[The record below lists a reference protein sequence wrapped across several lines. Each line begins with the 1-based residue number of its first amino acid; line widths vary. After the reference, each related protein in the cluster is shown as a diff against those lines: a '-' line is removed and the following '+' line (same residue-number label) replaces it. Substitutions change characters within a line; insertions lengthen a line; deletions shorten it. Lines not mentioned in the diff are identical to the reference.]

1 MNLFAATGNLGKDC
15 RKGEAGGTAVLNFS
29 IGVKS
34 GYGDKEQTLWID
46 CAIWG
51 KQAESKL
58 ADYLVKGQ
66 KVAVT
71 GELGQREHE
80 GKNYLTL
87 RVASIDLC
95 GGKSEGGQA
104 APRNASEPKPAQ
116 QQAPSAGYG
125 DVDSDIP
132 FSDPY
137 RGTRS
142 LMI

>member
-1 MNLFAATGNLGKDC
+1 MNLFAATGNLSKDC
-15 RKGEAGGTAVLNFS
+15 RKGEVSGTAVLNFS

-34 GYGDKEQTLWID
+34 GYGDKAQTLWVD
-46 CAIWG
+46 CALWG

-58 ADYLVKGQ
+58 ADYLLKGQ

-95 GGKSEGGQA
+95 GGKAEGGSQSAPQQVA
-104 APRNASEPKPAQ
+104 AKP
-116 QQAPSAGYG
+116 
-125 DVDSDIP
+125 SDDDGIP
-132 FSDPY
+132 F
-137 RGTRS
+137 
-142 LMI
+142 

>member
-34 GYGDKEQTLWID
+34 GYGDKEQTLWVD
-46 CAIWG
+46 CALWG

-95 GGKSEGGQA
+95 GGKSEA
-104 APRNASEPKPAQ
+104 AQPGRNASQAQPPQQSTTPA
-116 QQAPSAGYG
+116 P
-125 DVDSDIP
+125 DSYDDDIP
-132 FSDPY
+132 FADPY
-137 RGTRS
+137 RGTRA

>member
-15 RKGEAGGTAVLNFS
+15 RKGEVSGTAVLNFS

-34 GYGDKEQTLWID
+34 GYGDKEQTLWVD
-46 CAIWG
+46 CALWG

-58 ADYLVKGQ
+58 ADYLLKGQ

-95 GGKSEGGQA
+95 GGKSDGGSQA
-104 APRNASEPKPAQ
+104 AKSSDPAPASK
-116 QQAPSAGYG
+116 SAA
-125 DVDSDIP
+125 DLDDSDIP
-132 FSDPY
+132 F
-137 RGTRS
+137 
-142 LMI
+142 

>member
-15 RKGEAGGTAVLNFS
+15 RKGEVSGTAVLNFS

-34 GYGDKEQTLWID
+34 GYGDKEQTLWVD
-46 CAIWG
+46 CALWG

-87 RVASIDLC
+87 RVASVDLC
-95 GGKSEGGQA
+95 GGKSDGGSQA
-104 APRNASEPKPAQ
+104 AKSSDPAPASKSTA
-116 QQAPSAGYG
+116 
-125 DVDSDIP
+125 DLDDSDIP
-132 FSDPY
+132 F
-137 RGTRS
+137 
-142 LMI
+142 

>member
-15 RKGEAGGTAVLNFS
+15 RKGEVGGTAVLNFS

-34 GYGDKEQTLWID
+34 GYGDKEQTLWVD
-46 CAIWG
+46 CALWG

-58 ADYLVKGQ
+58 ADYLVKGK

-71 GELGQREHE
+71 GELGQD

-95 GGKSEGGQA
+95 GGKSEGSQA

-116 QQAPSAGYG
+116 QQAPA
-125 DVDSDIP
+125 DDFDTDIP
-132 FSDPY
+132 F
-137 RGTRS
+137 
-142 LMI
+142 

>member
-34 GYGDKEQTLWID
+34 GFGDKEQTLWVD
-46 CAIWG
+46 CALWG

-95 GGKSEGGQA
+95 GGKSEGGSQA
-104 APRNASEPKPAQ
+104 APQQSKPAPSQ
-116 QQAPSAGYG
+116 QGTNGPDAF
-125 DVDSDIP
+125 DDDIP
-132 FSDPY
+132 FAPLHY
-137 RGTRS
+137 
-142 LMI
+142 LA

>member
-15 RKGEAGGTAVLNFS
+15 RKGNSGDTAVLNFS

-34 GYGDKEQTLWID
+34 GYGDKEQTLWVD

-71 GELGQREHE
+71 GELGQREHD

-95 GGKSEGGQA
+95 GGKAEGGSQP
-104 APRNASEPKPAQ
+104 APR
-116 QQAPSAGYG
+116 QQAPAAKPQQSQQGTSG
-125 DVDSDIP
+125 PDSFDDDIP
-132 FSDPY
+132 FAPLHY
-137 RGTRS
+137 
-142 LMI
+142 LA

>member
-15 RKGEAGGTAVLNFS
+15 RKGEVSGTAVLNFS

-34 GYGDKEQTLWID
+34 GYGDKEQTLWVD
-46 CAIWG
+46 CALWG

-95 GGKSEGGQA
+95 GGKSEFGSQA
-104 APRNASEPKPAQ
+104 APQ
-116 QQAPSAGYG
+116 QSNPAPSQQGTNGPDAFDDG
-125 DVDSDIP
+125 IP
-132 FSDPY
+132 FAPLHY
-137 RGTRS
+137 
-142 LMI
+142 LA

>member
-34 GYGDKEQTLWID
+34 GFGDKEQTLWVD
-46 CAIWG
+46 CALWG

-80 GKNYLTL
+80 GKNYLAL

-95 GGKSEGGQA
+95 GGKSEGGSQA
-104 APRNASEPKPAQ
+104 APQQSNPAQ
-116 QQAPSAGYG
+116 SQPPADFDDES
-125 DVDSDIP
+125 IP
-132 FSDPY
+132 F
-137 RGTRS
+137 
-142 LMI
+142 

>member
-15 RKGEAGGTAVLNFS
+15 RKGEVSGTAVLNFS

-34 GYGDKEQTLWID
+34 GYGDKEQTLWVD
-46 CAIWG
+46 CALWG

-95 GGKSEGGQA
+95 GGKSDGGSQA
-104 APRNASEPKPAQ
+104 AKSSDPAPASKSTA
-116 QQAPSAGYG
+116 
-125 DVDSDIP
+125 DLDDSDIP
-132 FSDPY
+132 F
-137 RGTRS
+137 
-142 LMI
+142 

>member
-34 GYGDKEQTLWID
+34 GYGDKEQTLWVD
-46 CAIWG
+46 CALWG

-71 GELGQREHE
+71 GELGQREHD

-95 GGKSEGGQA
+95 GGKSEGGQP
-104 APRNASEPKPAQ
+104 APRNASQPKPAP
-116 QQAPSAGYG
+116 QQAAA
-125 DVDSDIP
+125 DDFDDDIP
-132 FSDPY
+132 F
-137 RGTRS
+137 
-142 LMI
+142 

>member
-15 RKGEAGGTAVLNFS
+15 RKGEVSGTAVLNFS

-34 GYGDKEQTLWID
+34 GFGDKEQTLWVD
-46 CAIWG
+46 CALWG

-95 GGKSEGGQA
+95 GGKSDGGSQSAKSSDPAPASKSA
-104 APRNASEPKPAQ
+104 A
-116 QQAPSAGYG
+116 
-125 DVDSDIP
+125 DLDDSDIP
-132 FSDPY
+132 F
-137 RGTRS
+137 
-142 LMI
+142 

>member
-15 RKGEAGGTAVLNFS
+15 RKGEAGGTSVLNFS

-34 GYGDKEQTLWID
+34 GYGDKEQTLWVD
-46 CAIWG
+46 CALWG

-71 GELGQREHE
+71 GELGQREHD

-104 APRNASEPKPAQ
+104 APRSASEPKPAQ
-116 QQAPSAGYG
+116 QQAAA
-125 DVDSDIP
+125 DSFDDDIP
-132 FSDPY
+132 FADPY
-137 RGTRS
+137 RGMRS

>member
-15 RKGEAGGTAVLNFS
+15 RKGEVGGTSVLNFS

-34 GYGDKEQTLWID
+34 GYGDKVQTLWVD
-46 CAIWG
+46 CALWG
-51 KQAESKL
+51 KQADSKL

-95 GGKSEGGQA
+95 GGKSDSQ
-104 APRNASEPKPAQ
+104 PQPQPQPQSKPAS
-116 QQAPSAGYG
+116 QQAPDKYDI
-125 DVDSDIP
+125 DVP
-132 FSDPY
+132 F
-137 RGTRS
+137 
-142 LMI
+142 

>member
-15 RKGEAGGTAVLNFS
+15 RKGEVSGTAVLNFS

-34 GYGDKEQTLWID
+34 GYGDKEQTLWVD
-46 CAIWG
+46 CALWG

-80 GKNYLTL
+80 GKNYMTL

-95 GGKSEGGQA
+95 GGKSEGGSQA
-104 APRNASEPKPAQ
+104 AKSSDPAPASK
-116 QQAPSAGYG
+116 SAA
-125 DVDSDIP
+125 DLDDSDIP
-132 FSDPY
+132 F
-137 RGTRS
+137 
-142 LMI
+142 

>member
-15 RKGEAGGTAVLNFS
+15 RKGDAGGTAVLNFS

-34 GYGDKEQTLWID
+34 GYGDKEQTLWVD
-46 CAIWG
+46 CALWG

-95 GGKSEGGQA
+95 GGKGGGS
-104 APRNASEPKPAQ
+104 RNVWA
-116 QQAPSAGYG
+116 
-125 DVDSDIP
+125 
-132 FSDPY
+132 
-137 RGTRS
+137 
-142 LMI
+142 L

>member
-15 RKGEAGGTAVLNFS
+15 RKGEVSGTAVLNFS

-34 GYGDKEQTLWID
+34 GYGDKEQTLWVD
-46 CAIWG
+46 CALWG

-87 RVASIDLC
+87 RIASIDLC
-95 GGKSEGGQA
+95 GGKSDGGSQA
-104 APRNASEPKPAQ
+104 AKSSDPAPASK
-116 QQAPSAGYG
+116 SAA
-125 DVDSDIP
+125 DLDDSDIP
-132 FSDPY
+132 F
-137 RGTRS
+137 
-142 LMI
+142 

>member
-34 GYGDKEQTLWID
+34 GYGDKEQTLWVD
-46 CAIWG
+46 CALWG

-87 RVASIDLC
+87 RVASIDLY
-95 GGKSEGGQA
+95 GGKSEGGSQA
-104 APRNASEPKPAQ
+104 APQ
-116 QQAPSAGYG
+116 QSSHKAPQPQPDPDFDS
-125 DVDSDIP
+125 SDIP
-132 FSDPY
+132 F
-137 RGTRS
+137 
-142 LMI
+142 

>member
-15 RKGEAGGTAVLNFS
+15 RKNNVGGTSVLNFS

-34 GYGDKEQTLWID
+34 GYGDKEQTLWVD
-46 CAIWG
+46 CALWG

-95 GGKSEGGQA
+95 GGKTDGASST
-104 APRNASEPKPAQ
+104 APVQ
-116 QQAPSAGYG
+116 QQQSQAYDK
-125 DVDSDIP
+125 DVP
-132 FSDPY
+132 F
-137 RGTRS
+137 
-142 LMI
+142 

>member
-15 RKGEAGGTAVLNFS
+15 RKGNVNNTAVLNFS

-34 GYGDKEQTLWID
+34 GYGDHEQTLWVD
-46 CAIWG
+46 CALWG

-71 GELGQREHE
+71 GELGTKEHE
-80 GKNYLTL
+80 GKTYLTL

-95 GGKSEGGQA
+95 GDKSGGSSQSSNQQTSS
-104 APRNASEPKPAQ
+104 APKADKPAP
-116 QQAPSAGYG
+116 APY
-125 DVDSDIP
+125 DKFDDDIP
-132 FSDPY
+132 F
-137 RGTRS
+137 
-142 LMI
+142 

>member
-15 RKGEAGGTAVLNFS
+15 RKGTGATAVVNFS

-34 GYGDKEQTLWID
+34 GYGDKEQTLWVD
-46 CAIWG
+46 CALWG

-80 GKNYLTL
+80 GKMYLTL
-87 RVASIDLC
+87 RVATIDLC
-95 GGKSEGGQA
+95 GGKSEGG
-104 APRNASEPKPAQ
+104 S
-116 QQAPSAGYG
+116 QQAPAPRPTPQPKSQPEPDFDDGL
-125 DVDSDIP
+125 DIP
-132 FSDPY
+132 F
-137 RGTRS
+137 
-142 LMI
+142 

>member
-15 RKGEAGGTAVLNFS
+15 RKGEVSGTAVLNFS

-34 GYGDKEQTLWID
+34 GYGDKEQTLWVD
-46 CAIWG
+46 CALWG

-95 GGKSEGGQA
+95 GGKSDGGSQA
-104 APRNASEPKPAQ
+104 AKSSDPAPASK
-116 QQAPSAGYG
+116 SAA
-125 DVDSDIP
+125 DLDDSDIP
-132 FSDPY
+132 F
-137 RGTRS
+137 
-142 LMI
+142 

>member
-15 RKGEAGGTAVLNFS
+15 RKGEVSGTAVLNFS

-34 GYGDKEQTLWID
+34 GYGDKEQALWVD
-46 CAIWG
+46 CALWG

-95 GGKSEGGQA
+95 GGKSEGGLQS
-104 APRNASEPKPAQ
+104 APRQSAQKPAAKP
-116 QQAPSAGYG
+116 APDLDAF
-125 DVDSDIP
+125 DDSIP
-132 FSDPY
+132 F
-137 RGTRS
+137 
-142 LMI
+142 

>member
-34 GYGDKEQTLWID
+34 GFGDKEQTLWVD
-46 CAIWG
+46 CALWG

-95 GGKSEGGQA
+95 GGKSEGSSQA
-104 APRNASEPKPAQ
+104 APQQSKPAPSQ
-116 QQAPSAGYG
+116 QGTNGPDDY
-125 DVDSDIP
+125 DSEIP
-132 FSDPY
+132 FSPLHY
-137 RGTRS
+137 
-142 LMI
+142 LA

>member
-34 GYGDKEQTLWID
+34 GYGNKEQTLWVD
-46 CAIWG
+46 CALWG

-71 GELGQREHE
+71 GELGQREHD

-95 GGKSEGGQA
+95 GGKSEDGISSEPATSRDAVRSNQASAA
-104 APRNASEPKPAQ
+104 AP
-116 QQAPSAGYG
+116 APVE
-125 DVDSDIP
+125 DDLDDIP
-132 FSDPY
+132 FN
-137 RGTRS
+137 
-142 LMI
+142 

>member
-34 GYGDKEQTLWID
+34 GFGDKEQTLWVD
-46 CAIWG
+46 CALWG

-95 GGKSEGGQA
+95 GGKSEGGSQA
-104 APRNASEPKPAQ
+104 ASQQTAKSAPKT
-116 QQAPSAGYG
+116 APGPDFDG
-125 DVDSDIP
+125 SDIP
-132 FSDPY
+132 F
-137 RGTRS
+137 
-142 LMI
+142 

>member
-15 RKGEAGGTAVLNFS
+15 RKGEAGGTAVLNFN

-34 GYGDKEQTLWID
+34 GYGDKEQTLWVD
-46 CAIWG
+46 CALWG

-95 GGKSEGGQA
+95 GGKSDSAQPA
-104 APRNASEPKPAQ
+104 RNASQAQ
-116 QQAPSAGYG
+116 AAQQAPAAAA
-125 DVDSDIP
+125 DSYDTDIP
-132 FSDPY
+132 FDNPY
-137 RGTRS
+137 RGARA
-142 LMI
+142 LMV

>member
-95 GGKSEGGQA
+95 GGEGEGGQA

-116 QQAPSAGYG
+116 QQAPAYG
-125 DVDSDIP
+125 HGDDGIP
-132 FSDPY
+132 FDCPY
-137 RGTRS
+137 RGMRS

>member
-15 RKGEAGGTAVLNFS
+15 RKGEVSGTAVLNFS

-34 GYGDKEQTLWID
+34 GYGDKEQTLWVD
-46 CAIWG
+46 CALWG

-95 GGKSEGGQA
+95 GGKSESGSLGSAQQSA
-104 APRNASEPKPAQ
+104 PKPSA
-116 QQAPSAGYG
+116 ATASAGYG
-125 DVDSDIP
+125 AVDDGLDIP
-132 FSDPY
+132 F
-137 RGTRS
+137 
-142 LMI
+142 

>member
-15 RKGEAGGTAVLNFS
+15 RKGEAAGTAVLNFS

-34 GYGDKEQTLWID
+34 GYGDKEQTLWVD
-46 CAIWG
+46 CALWG

-87 RVASIDLC
+87 RVASVDLC
-95 GGKSEGGQA
+95 GGKSDGGSQS
-104 APRNASEPKPAQ
+104 APQQQSKPAQ
-116 QQAPSAGYG
+116 SQQGTNGPDAF
-125 DVDSDIP
+125 DDDIP
-132 FSDPY
+132 FSPLHY
-137 RGTRS
+137 
-142 LMI
+142 LA

>member
-15 RKGEAGGTAVLNFS
+15 RKGEVSGTAALNFS

-34 GYGDKEQTLWID
+34 GYGDKEQTLWVD
-46 CAIWG
+46 CALWG

-95 GGKSEGGQA
+95 GGKSEGGSHA
-104 APRNASEPKPAQ
+104 AKSSDPAPASK
-116 QQAPSAGYG
+116 SAA
-125 DVDSDIP
+125 DLDDSDIP
-132 FSDPY
+132 F
-137 RGTRS
+137 
-142 LMI
+142 

>member
-1 MNLFAATGNLGKDC
+1 MNVFAATGNLGKDC

-34 GYGDKEQTLWID
+34 GYGDKEQTVWVD
-46 CAIWG
+46 CALWG

-87 RVASIDLC
+87 RVASVDLC
-95 GGKSEGGQA
+95 GGKSDGGSQA
-104 APRNASEPKPAQ
+104 AQ
-116 QQAPSAGYG
+116 QQSSQKAPQPQPDPDFDS
-125 DVDSDIP
+125 SDIP
-132 FSDPY
+132 F
-137 RGTRS
+137 
-142 LMI
+142 

>member
-104 APRNASEPKPAQ
+104 SPRNASEPKPAQ
-116 QQAPSAGYG
+116 QQASA
-125 DVDSDIP
+125 DDFDSGDIP
-132 FSDPY
+132 FADPY
-137 RGTRS
+137 RGMRS

>member
-15 RKGEAGGTAVLNFS
+15 RKGEVSGTAVLNFS

-34 GYGDKEQTLWID
+34 GYGDKEQTLWVD
-46 CAIWG
+46 CALWG

-71 GELGQREHE
+71 GELGQREHD

-95 GGKSEGGQA
+95 GAKSDGGQA
-104 APRNASEPKPAQ
+104 ASAPQRQAPQQS
-116 QQAPSAGYG
+116 QQASAPAKDDFG
-125 DVDSDIP
+125 DIP
-132 FSDPY
+132 F
-137 RGTRS
+137 
-142 LMI
+142 

>member
-15 RKGEAGGTAVLNFS
+15 RKGEASGTAVLNFS

-46 CAIWG
+46 CALWG
-51 KQAESKL
+51 KQAESRL

-71 GELGQREHE
+71 GELGQREHD

-104 APRNASEPKPAQ
+104 SPAPQRQAPQQS
-116 QQAPSAGYG
+116 QQAAPPDAF
-125 DVDSDIP
+125 DDDIP
-132 FSDPY
+132 FAP
-137 RGTRS
+137 
-142 LMI
+142 LHHMNAI

>member
-34 GYGDKEQTLWID
+34 GYGDKEQTLWVD
-46 CAIWG
+46 CALWG

-95 GGKSEGGQA
+95 GGKSEGGQQA
-104 APRNASEPKPAQ
+104 APKPQQPAQ
-116 QQAPSAGYG
+116 VPSAGYG
-125 DVDSDIP
+125 SLDDDIP
-132 FSDPY
+132 FDTPY
-137 RGTRS
+137 RGARA
-142 LMI
+142 LMV

>member
-15 RKGEAGGTAVLNFS
+15 RKGTGATAVVNFS

-34 GYGDKEQTLWID
+34 GYGDKEQTLWVD
-46 CAIWG
+46 CALWG

-80 GKNYLTL
+80 GKTYLTL
-87 RVASIDLC
+87 RVATIDLC
-95 GGKSEGGQA
+95 GGKSDGGSQPSP
-104 APRNASEPKPAQ
+104 APRPAQ
-116 QQAPSAGYG
+116 QPAQSQQGTNGP
-125 DVDSDIP
+125 DSFDDDIP
-132 FSDPY
+132 FAPLHY
-137 RGTRS
+137 
-142 LMI
+142 LA